1 MRQQDVKTNA
11 EYIKR
16 MMKRFKLVDMREQ
29 YQDLILEAESSSMD
43 YETFLVRLPAAE
55 EEGKIRRR
63 TEKLRRE
70 AGFESETRLEDIDYG
85 FNQSLDQDKIM
96 ELGRLDFLDAGE
108 NVILTGPPGVGKSM
122 IATGTG
128 MRAVSAGYKV
138 LFVNAKDLADRLNND
153 VIAGAGIDVFDVE
166 PPLSDD
172 EPLLHAKNTLL
183 TPHVAF
189 ASEESMSLRAEIVFD
204 NLASWM
210 DGNQKNVI
218 L

>member
-43 YETFLVRLPAAE
+43 YETFLVRLLAAE

-108 NVILTGPPGVGKSM
+108 NVILIGPPGVGKSM
-122 IATGTG
+122 IATGIG
-128 MRAVSAGYKV
+128 MRGRQC
-138 LFVNAKDLADRLNND
+138 RL
-153 VIAGAGIDVFDVE
+153 
-166 PPLSDD
+166 
-172 EPLLHAKNTLL
+172 
-183 TPHVAF
+183 
-189 ASEESMSLRAEIVFD
+189 
-204 NLASWM
+204 
-210 DGNQKNVI
+210 
-218 L
+218 